1 MRKEI
6 ITAVETKGIDSC
18 VSTYVFT
25 VLDDDI
31 NLVKTIKEAAACYIN
46 TDIGYQEFQHNCQC
60 FNWGDFY
67 ASVPNSFLLPFGIQ
81 KDEMDVEETTVDFDE
96 QLVSE
101 NDLKF
106 SDEKWEILKKELFM
120 RGTEALDDFIG
131 NEAPDDKDVV
141 DNMLDQVADQ
151 MPDEELFS
159 FYEKCCL
166 PKRIAAERR
175 IQKLVKAMKDA
186 EEYVCSMQ
194 ELEMVHFDNF
204 EANGEMYNGWFA
216 CRNDGSSATILSEFS
231 DQPLITDDDIDKLNI
246 DIIKVFVDH
255 GVEYCE

>member
-31 NLVKTIKEAAACYIN
+31 DLIETIKEAATCYIN

-67 ASVPNSFLLPFGIQ
+67 SSVPNSFLLSFGIQ
-81 KDEMDVEETTVDFDE
+81 KDEMDVSGTTVDFDE

-106 SDEKWEILKKELFM
+106 SDEKWEILKKEQKPLM
-120 RGTEALDDFIG
+120 ISSEMKPRTIR
-131 NEAPDDKDVV
+131 
-141 DNMLDQVADQ
+141 ML
-151 MPDEELFS
+151 
-159 FYEKCCL
+159 
-166 PKRIAAERR
+166 
-175 IQKLVKAMKDA
+175 
-186 EEYVCSMQ
+186 
-194 ELEMVHFDNF
+194 
-204 EANGEMYNGWFA
+204 
-216 CRNDGSSATILSEFS
+216 
-231 DQPLITDDDIDKLNI
+231 
-246 DIIKVFVDH
+246 
-255 GVEYCE
+255 

>member
-31 NLVKTIKEAAACYIN
+31 DLIETIKEAATCYIN

-67 ASVPNSFLLPFGIQ
+67 SSVPNSFLLSFGIQ
-81 KDEMDVEETTVDFDE
+81 KDEMDVSGTTVDFDE

-120 RGTEALDDFIG
+120 RGIEALDDFIG
-131 NEAPDDKDVV
+131 DEAPDDKDVV
-141 DNMLDQVADQ
+141 DNMLDQVAAQ
-151 MPDEELFS
+151 MPDEELFG
-159 FYEKCCL
+159 FYEKYCL
-166 PKRIAAERR
+166 PKRVAAERR
-175 IQKLVKAMKDA
+175 IQKLIKAMNDA
-186 EEYVCSMQ
+186 KEYICSMQ
-194 ELEMVHFDNF
+194 ELEIVHFDNF
-204 EANGEMYNGWFA
+204 EVYGETISGWFA
-216 CRNDGSSATILSEFS
+216 CRYDGGCPTILSEFS
-231 DQPLITDDDIDKLNI
+231 DKPLITDDEIEELGIDVR
-246 DIIKVFVDH
+246 KVFNDH
-255 GVEYCE
+255 SIAYCG

>member
-31 NLVKTIKEAAACYIN
+31 DLTETIKEAATCYIN

-67 ASVPNSFLLPFGIQ
+67 SSVPNSFLLSFGIQ
-81 KDEMDVEETTVDFDE
+81 KDEMDVSGTTVDFDE

-120 RGTEALDDFIG
+120 RGIEALDDFIG

-141 DNMLDQVADQ
+141 DNMLDQVAAQ
-151 MPDEELFS
+151 MPDEELFG
-159 FYEKCCL
+159 FYEKYCL
-166 PKRIAAERR
+166 PKRVAAERR
-175 IQKLVKAMKDA
+175 IQKLIKAMNDA
-186 EEYVCSMQ
+186 KEYICSMQ
-194 ELEMVHFDNF
+194 ELEIVHFDNF
-204 EANGEMYNGWFA
+204 EVYGETISGWFA
-216 CRNDGSSATILSEFS
+216 CRYDGGCPTILSEFS
-231 DQPLITDDDIDKLNI
+231 DRPLISDDEIDKLDI

>member
-31 NLVKTIKEAAACYIN
+31 DLIETIKEAATCYIN

-67 ASVPNSFLLPFGIQ
+67 SSVPNSFLLSFGIQ
-81 KDEMDVEETTVDFDE
+81 KDEMDVSGTTVDFDE

-120 RGTEALDDFIG
+120 RGIEALDDFIG
-131 NEAPDDKDVV
+131 DEAPDDKDVV
-141 DNMLDQVADQ
+141 DNMLDQVASQ
-151 MPDEELFS
+151 MPDEELFG
-159 FYEKCCL
+159 FYEKYCL
-166 PKRIAAERR
+166 PKRVAAERR
-175 IQKLVKAMKDA
+175 IQKLIKAMNDA
-186 EEYVCSMQ
+186 KEYICSMQ
-194 ELEMVHFDNF
+194 ELEIVHFDNF
-204 EANGEMYNGWFA
+204 EVYGETISGWFA
-216 CRNDGSSATILSEFS
+216 CRYDGGCPTILSEFS
-231 DQPLITDDDIDKLNI
+231 DRPLISDDEIDKLDI

>member
-31 NLVKTIKEAAACYIN
+31 DLIETIKEAATCYIN

-67 ASVPNSFLLPFGIQ
+67 SSVPNSFLLSFGIQ
-81 KDEMDVEETTVDFDE
+81 KDEMDVSGTTVDFDE

-120 RGTEALDDFIG
+120 RGIEALDDFIG
-131 NEAPDDKDVV
+131 DEAPDDKDVV
-141 DNMLDQVADQ
+141 DNMLDQVAAQ
-151 MPDEELFS
+151 MPDEELFG
-159 FYEKCCL
+159 FYEKYCL
-166 PKRIAAERR
+166 PKRVAAERR
-175 IQKLVKAMKDA
+175 IQKLIKAMNDA
-186 EEYVCSMQ
+186 KEYICSMQ
-194 ELEMVHFDNF
+194 ELEIVHFDNF
-204 EANGEMYNGWFA
+204 EVYGEAISGWFA
-216 CRNDGSSATILSEFS
+216 CRYDGGCPTILSEFS
-231 DQPLITDDDIDKLNI
+231 DRPLISDDEIDI

>member
-31 NLVKTIKEAAACYIN
+31 DLIETIKEAATCYIN

-67 ASVPNSFLLPFGIQ
+67 SSVPNSFLLSFGIQ
-81 KDEMDVEETTVDFDE
+81 KDEMDVSGTTVDFDE

-120 RGTEALDDFIG
+120 RGIEALDDFIG
-131 NEAPDDKDVV
+131 DEAPDDKDVV
-141 DNMLDQVADQ
+141 DNMLDQVAAQ
-151 MPDEELFS
+151 MPDEELFG
-159 FYEKCCL
+159 FYEKYCL
-166 PKRIAAERR
+166 PKRVAAERR
-175 IQKLVKAMKDA
+175 IQKLIKAMNDA
-186 EEYVCSMQ
+186 KEYICSMQ
-194 ELEMVHFDNF
+194 ELEIVHFDNF
-204 EANGEMYNGWFA
+204 EVYGETISGWFA
-216 CRNDGSSATILSEFS
+216 CRYDGGCPTILSEFS
-231 DQPLITDDDIDKLNI
+231 DRPLISDDEIDKLDI

>member
-31 NLVKTIKEAAACYIN
+31 DLIETIKEAATCYIN

-67 ASVPNSFLLPFGIQ
+67 SSVPNSFLLSFGIQ
-81 KDEMDVEETTVDFDE
+81 KDEMDVSGTTVDFDE

-120 RGTEALDDFIG
+120 RGIEALDDFIG
-131 NEAPDDKDVV
+131 DEAPDDKDVV
-141 DNMLDQVADQ
+141 DNMLDQVAAQ
-151 MPDEELFS
+151 MPDEELFG
-159 FYEKCCL
+159 FYEKYCL
-166 PKRIAAERR
+166 PKRVAAERR
-175 IQKLVKAMKDA
+175 IQKLIKAMNDA
-186 EEYVCSMQ
+186 KEYICSMQ
-194 ELEMVHFDNF
+194 ELEIVHFDNF
-204 EANGEMYNGWFA
+204 EVYGEAISGWFA
-216 CRNDGSSATILSEFS
+216 CRYDGGCPTILSEFS
-231 DQPLITDDDIDKLNI
+231 DRPLISDDEIDKLDI

>member
-31 NLVKTIKEAAACYIN
+31 DLIETIKEAATCYIN

-67 ASVPNSFLLPFGIQ
+67 SSVPNSFLLSFGIQ
-81 KDEMDVEETTVDFDE
+81 KDEMDVSGTTVDFDE

-120 RGTEALDDFIG
+120 RGIEALDDFIG
-131 NEAPDDKDVV
+131 DKAPDDKDVV
-141 DNMLDQVADQ
+141 DNMLDQVAAQ
-151 MPDEELFS
+151 MPDEELFG
-159 FYEKCCL
+159 FYEKYCL
-166 PKRIAAERR
+166 PKRVAAERR
-175 IQKLVKAMKDA
+175 IQKLIKAMNDA
-186 EEYVCSMQ
+186 KEYICSMQ
-194 ELEMVHFDNF
+194 ELEIVHFDNF
-204 EANGEMYNGWFA
+204 EVYGETISGWFA
-216 CRNDGSSATILSEFS
+216 CRYDGGCPTILSEFS
-231 DQPLITDDDIDKLNI
+231 DRPLISDDEIDKLDI